1 MLNIIRW
8 RLVVAVCTMTYR
20 DSRPIT
26 LPAVPI
32 PFAKIGT
39 NRQIAK
45 TIPRFF
51 ITMTAKIRVL
61 FGVLGA
67 NGGLGSMAY
76 FGAWMHFVPVV
87 ALAVDFFLTKMSG
100 MMAELVFITTFV

>member
-1 MLNIIRW
+1 
-8 RLVVAVCTMTYR
+8 
-20 DSRPIT
+20 
-26 LPAVPI
+26 
-32 PFAKIGT
+32 
-39 NRQIAK
+39 
-45 TIPRFF
+45 
-51 ITMTAKIRVL
+51 MTAKIRVP